1 MLVRPDWKMTSEAV
15 VSLDRLTDIFSID
28 PNVRYIG
35 VVDKND
41 NVLLSKRKEGVA
53 PVDPNDRDEETV
65 SVYPPLI
72 MRAVERL
79 EPILGNAQGVQI
91 PYEKVLLAMYRVQ
104 DLLIIVTL
112 NPVPEAP
119 LLTLRIGDE
128 VKRLLQVS

>member
-1 MLVRPDWKMTSEAV
+1 M
-15 VSLDRLTDIFSID
+15 SLDRLTEIFNID

-41 NVLLSKRKEGVA
+41 NVLLSKMREGVA
-53 PVDPNDRDEETV
+53 QLDPNNSDEEIV
-65 SVYPPLI
+65 SIYPPLI

-104 DLLIIVTL
+104 DLLIIVSL

-128 VKRLLQVS
+128 IKRLLSAS

>member
-1 MLVRPDWKMTSEAV
+1 M
-15 VSLDRLTDIFSID
+15 SLDRLTEIFNID

-41 NVLLSKRKEGVA
+41 NVLLSKMREGVA
-53 PVDPNDRDEETV
+53 QLDPNNSDEEIV
-65 SVYPPLI
+65 SIYPPLI

-79 EPILGNAQGVQI
+79 EPILGGAQGVQI

-104 DLLIIVTL
+104 DLLIIVSL

-128 VKRLLQVS
+128 VKRLLKIS